1 MYIKAISTLAPT
13 LLVTK
18 KTQAITVK
26 HAFYIPDVLTPA
38 EVNSTLYSSA
48 LYSQ

>member
-18 KTQAITVK
+18 KKKQAITVK
-26 HAFYIPDVLTPA
+26 HAF
-38 EVNSTLYSSA
+38 
-48 LYSQ
+48 